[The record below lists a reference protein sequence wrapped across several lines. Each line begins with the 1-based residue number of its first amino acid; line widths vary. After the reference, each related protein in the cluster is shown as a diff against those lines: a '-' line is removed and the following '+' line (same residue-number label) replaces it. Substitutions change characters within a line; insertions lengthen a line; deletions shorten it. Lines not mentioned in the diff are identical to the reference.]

1 MKLPGICGQI
11 ECVVLSSLSESSV
24 AGREKSFED
33 DGFVAGEGRT
43 NHVAANGHVSVRW
56 AGDISVVKK

>member
-1 MKLPGICGQI
+1 MKLPSVCGQI

-33 DGFVAGEGRT
+33 DRFVTWEGRT
-43 NHVAANGHVSVRW
+43 NDVTANGHVSVR
-56 AGDISVVKK
+56 

>member
-1 MKLPGICGQI
+1 MKLPSVCGQI

-43 NHVAANGHVSVRW
+43 NHVAANGHMSVR
-56 AGDISVVKK
+56 